1 MWIND
6 IYIRRA
12 QMTDIVALR
21 AMQER
26 SMRIIGRAYY
36 AEDVLETFLRKIS
49 TMDDAVVAEGH
60 YFVAIDI
67 AGNYVGSG
75 GWSRRAPGYSA
86 HGESA
91 SLAPDSRVDNALV
104 RSVFVDPDRARA
116 GIGSG
121 LMRHIEQDAYRLG
134 IRDLRLMA
142 TLSGVDFYHARG
154 YRSTGGGQIDLGD
167 NASFGYVDMVKCLA
181 DEDVAARVAS

>member
-1 MWIND
+1 MWTND

-12 QMTDIVALR
+12 QMIDIAGMR

-26 SMRIIGRAYY
+26 SMRIIGRPYY
-36 AEDVLETFLRKIS
+36 AEDVLETFLRKVS

-60 YFVAIDI
+60 YFAAIDI

-86 HGESA
+86 HGDSA
-91 SLAPDSRVDNALV
+91 SLSPDSRAENALV

-121 LMRHIEQDAYRLG
+121 LMRHIEQDAYRHG
-134 IRDLRLMA
+134 VRDLRLMA

-154 YRSTGGGQIDLGD
+154 YLATGSGQIDLGD
-167 NASFGYVDMVKCLA
+167 NICFGYVEMAKFLIG
-181 DEDVAARVAS
+181 EDVAARIAS